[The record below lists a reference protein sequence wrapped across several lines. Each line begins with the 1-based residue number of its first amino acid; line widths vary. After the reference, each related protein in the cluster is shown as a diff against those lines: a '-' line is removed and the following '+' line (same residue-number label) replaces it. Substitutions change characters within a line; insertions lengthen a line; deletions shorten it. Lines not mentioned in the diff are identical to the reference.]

1 MGGGWV
7 GRRGG
12 KVRSQ
17 RGIVEGG
24 QKTEGELRVTG
35 GLASD
40 WQDTCLV
47 RLLGPALAGPHLA
60 GPALADRLH
69 QVDRRGRP
77 GGRPH
82 YH

>member
-12 KVRSQ
+12 RVRSQ
-17 RGIVEGG
+17 GGIVEGG

-60 GPALADRLH
+60 GPALADH
-69 QVDRRGRP
+69 QVHRRGRP